1 MKSNQI
7 IYQPKTETIIRFA
20 TEKIHKMKTY
30 LINIIKKH
38 KIIVG
43 IILFFLIWI
52 LFFDEYNLFRIRKES
67 NKLESL
73 KEEKVYLKN
82 KIEVDRLQLEKIQ
95 NDNKELERIARE
107 DYLLKKENEDVFI
120 IIEE

>member
-1 MKSNQI
+1 
-7 IYQPKTETIIRFA
+7 
-20 TEKIHKMKTY
+20 MKTY
-30 LINIIKKH
+30 LINIMKKH
-38 KIIVG
+38 KIIAG
-43 IILFFLIWI
+43 IIMFFLIWI

-82 KIEVDRLQLEKIQ
+82 KIEADRLQLEKIQ

-107 DYLLKKENEDVFI
+107 DYLLKKENEEVYI
-120 IIEE
+120 IIED